1 MILASSDSLVDH
13 LEKPWQS
20 EVWPHG
26 RYDSNEYLGVV
37 FCFSPRKTGLP
48 LLLLSYLETDKEGQ
62 DPGAACKV

>member
-20 EVWPHG
+20 EVWPHEG
-26 RYDSNEYLGVV
+26 YDSNKYLGVV
-37 FCFSPRKTGLP
+37 FCFFAKKNWVASFITQ
-48 LLLLSYLETDKEGQ
+48 LETDKEGQ